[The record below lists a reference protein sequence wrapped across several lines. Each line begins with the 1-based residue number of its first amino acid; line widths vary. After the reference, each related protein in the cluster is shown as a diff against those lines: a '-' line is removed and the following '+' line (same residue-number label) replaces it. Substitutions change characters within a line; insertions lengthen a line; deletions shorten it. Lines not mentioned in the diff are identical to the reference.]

1 MSGHR
6 QPRRVSVVIPT
17 FNRAV
22 LLRQTIDAVLAQ
34 SVPADEIIIVDD
46 GSTDGT
52 AAMVEGLAPA
62 MRLLRQANAGDLAAR
77 NAGLAQARGELVA
90 FCDSDDLWRPGFLAA
105 MQALWQA
112 EPRLVAGFGNFRIIR
127 NGAWLPD
134 AKFGSAPPGFWDGL
148 REVGPGLSVFDT
160 PIVDRLIRFQ
170 LCFPSAL
177 VVDRN
182 HMRGIGGWDE
192 SVGRTVG
199 TDFATMLRLAEH
211 APIGVV
217 QAPLVGI
224 RKHAG
229 NYSADVQAMNLGDA
243 LILEHVLARRPARFR
258 RGARDQPPA
267 SHTGSFA
274 EGQDGRGRAAGTD
287 GPLGQCRAAD
297 AGLAA
302 RSGLAQQRANTW
314 GGAAVQPWIGGQHG
328 EPVAHRQRVRLAA
341 GTQAC
346 QRRVLCLVPRSIGQG
361 HDGVQCCPHR
371 G

>member
-1 MSGHR
+1 MSTA
-6 QPRRVSVVIPT
+6 RRSLSVVIPT
-17 FNRAV
+17 YNRAA
-22 LLRQTIDAVLAQ
+22 LLRETLAAVLAQ
-34 SVPADEIIIVDD
+34 ECPADEVIVVDD

-52 AAMVEGLAPA
+52 AQMLAGLGV
-62 MRLLRQANAGDLAAR
+62 RLLRQANAGDLAAR
-77 NAGLAQARGELVA
+77 NTGLAAASGDLVA

-170 LCFPSAL
+170 PCFPSAL

-243 LILEHVLARRPARFR
+243 LILEHVLARRPALRPLASVIEASVAAR
-258 RGARDQPPA
+258 RGDALDTAFARRD
-267 SHTGSFA
+267 F
-274 EGQDGRGRAAGTD
+274 
-287 GPLGQCRAAD
+287 
-297 AGLAA
+297 
-302 RSGLAQQRANTW
+302 
-314 GGAAVQPWIGGQHG
+314 AAVRAISRLLPTPGASRKAKMA
-328 EPVAHRQRVRLAA
+328 VAALPAPMDRLASA
-341 GTQAC
+341 ALLMLGSLRAQAW
-346 QRRVLCLVPRSIGQG
+346 RSNAPTPGAERQSSQG
-361 HDGVQCCPHR
+361 
-371 G
+371 